1 MSPRNHRFT
10 ASMRSLD
17 ELTASFKDPS
27 KAEVFSDKGL
37 GVERMVSTLD
47 YDVTAEERLQSALA
61 DKLFIAEM
69 RLVDANR
76 KYLIPVLLLIVE
88 NGKDR
93 EKSLGKV
100 SHSTYFRHR
109 DALLEFFL

>member
-1 MSPRNHRFT
+1 MSTRNDRFN

-17 ELTASFKDPS
+17 ELTSSFKDPS
-27 KAEVFSDKGL
+27 KANVFSDKGL

-47 YDVTAEERLQSALA
+47 YDVTAEERLLSALA

-93 EKSLGKV
+93 EKSPEKV
-100 SHSTYFRHR
+100 SRSTYFRHR

>member
-1 MSPRNHRFT
+1 MSTRNERFN

-17 ELTASFKDPS
+17 ELTASFEDPT
-27 KAEVFSDKGL
+27 KANVFSDKGK
-37 GVERMVSTLD
+37 GVERMVTMLD
-47 YDVTAEERLQSALA
+47 YDVTAEERLQSALE

-69 RLVDANR
+69 RLVDANQ

-93 EKSLGKV
+93 EKSIEKV
-100 SHSTYFRHR
+100 SRSTYFRHR

>member
-1 MSPRNHRFT
+1 MSTRNERFNASMSSLDEFT
-10 ASMRSLD
+10 ASF
-17 ELTASFKDPS
+17 EDPT
-27 KAEVFSDKGL
+27 KANVFSDKGK
-37 GVERMVSTLD
+37 GVERMVTMLD
-47 YDVTAEERLQSALA
+47 YDVTAEERLKSALE

-76 KYLIPVLLLIVE
+76 RYLIPVLLLIVE

-93 EKSLGKV
+93 EKSLEKV
-100 SHSTYFRHR
+100 SRSTYFRHR